1 MYNESSYAQAADHLA
16 ECLDILFRHL
26 DAATSKQ
33 SVPIFMGATAGVRV
47 LNMTKPEAT
56 TQLFDTVK
64 RRFTELGNNA
74 SMVTIISGTK
84 EGLYAWIAVNY
95 AANLLESEQDR
106 SYGIVEIGGRL
117 GADCQGSRECHKVSC
132 GYSGFLSQS

>member
-1 MYNESSYAQAADHLA
+1 
-16 ECLDILFRHL
+16 
-26 DAATSKQ
+26 
-33 SVPIFMGATAGVRV
+33 
-47 LNMTKPEAT
+47 MTKPEAT

-95 AANLLESEQDR
+95 AANRLESEQDR
-106 SYGIVEIGGRL
+106 PYGIVEMGGASAQIAKEAENVTR
-117 GADCQGSRECHKVSC
+117 
-132 GYSGFLSQS
+132 